1 MFHAPIL
8 ILLILFAPTVFAG
21 PQWGLG
27 LGFEL
32 RAQREVNP
40 DFAETKG
47 VPQFFAQMQFVNW
60 GAQVEAATEKQSTN
74 SGGLTITSQST
85 NFSGWGRYVFL
96 EQKHWRPFAIAGLG
110 CYFDRVKSRFGTAV
124 NESSGTRPYFGTGG
138 GVTAVVWRH
147 LLLEAEGRLSLVR
160 ERKEPMISA
169 LVRVGFSF
177 N

>member
-1 MFHAPIL
+1 MFRTHIL
-8 ILLILFAPTVFAG
+8 VALIIFSPAVFAG

-60 GAQVEAATEKQSTN
+60 GAQVEAALEKQSSG
-74 SGGLTITSQST
+74 SGGLNISSRSA
-85 NFSGWGRYVFL
+85 NFGGWGRYVFL
-96 EQKHWRPFAIAGLG
+96 EQKRWRPFATAGLG
-110 CYFDRVKSRFGTAV
+110 CYFDRVKSKFGTAE
-124 NESSGTRPYFGTGG
+124 NESSGTRPYVGTGG
-138 GVTAVVWRH
+138 GVTAVLWRH

-160 ERKEPMISA
+160 ERKEPTVST
-169 LVRVGFSF
+169 LLRLGFSF